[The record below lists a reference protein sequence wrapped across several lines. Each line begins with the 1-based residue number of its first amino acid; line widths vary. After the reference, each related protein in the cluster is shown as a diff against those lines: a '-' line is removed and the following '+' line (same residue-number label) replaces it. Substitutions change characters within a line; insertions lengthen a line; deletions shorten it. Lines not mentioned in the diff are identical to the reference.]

1 MIRNIFTALLLLAFS
16 INVSAQGYKYKFKV
30 DGVSDTVIYLAKY
43 YGKKQYYE
51 DTAKVDSKGNFVFEG
66 TEMLP
71 GGIYLMVM
79 PDKASYFEFLVSGDE
94 KEFEI
99 SNKLGNFLET
109 SEVKG
114 SPENEAFYEYQ
125 RFISDKGMTAE
136 KVNNKK
142 KAEEEAENTKEV
154 EKLQAELNAI
164 NEEVKS
170 FKKEFMAKYPNKLIT
185 KIILAS
191 DDPVIPEDLKP
202 IGEESMDQAKLRFY
216 KSEYLKNMDFAD
228 DRLLRSPIFHRK
240 LDYYMTKLVVQIPDS
255 IIKEADQLVART
267 EGNKETFKYVVH
279 YITNSYEKS
288 KIMGM
293 DAIFVHMAEQYYM
306 TGQAHWMDSTKTAK
320 VAERAIAMKPLLM
333 GNIAPNII
341 LPDTS
346 GETGEW
352 INLHKLP
359 SKFTIL
365 YFWDSGCGHCKKAT
379 PKLREWYNTLDKS
392 RGIEVFAVGTE
403 LENGAWKK
411 FIQEK
416 QLNWLNVS
424 DTPEINKNA
433 ANYISRTT
441 LASLNFRNTYDI
453 YSTPVV
459 YVLDHN
465 KEIIA
470 KKLGVEQIGDFLD
483 RYEKEAAKMAAEQ
496 NQ

>member
-293 DAIFVHMAEQYYM
+293 DAIFVHMAEQVLHDR
-306 TGQAHWMDSTKTAK
+306 TG
-320 VAERAIAMKPLLM
+320 
-333 GNIAPNII
+333 
-341 LPDTS
+341 
-346 GETGEW
+346 
-352 INLHKLP
+352 
-359 SKFTIL
+359 
-365 YFWDSGCGHCKKAT
+365 
-379 PKLREWYNTLDKS
+379 TLDGQHQNCEGCRAS
-392 RGIEVFAVGTE
+392 NCHEA
-403 LENGAWKK
+403 
-411 FIQEK
+411 FIDGKHCSKHHSARHERRNRRMDQPSQASFKIYHPIFLGFRMWPLQEGY
-416 QLNWLNVS
+416 
-424 DTPEINKNA
+424 T
-433 ANYISRTT
+433 
-441 LASLNFRNTYDI
+441 
-453 YSTPVV
+453 
-459 YVLDHN
+459 
-465 KEIIA
+465 
-470 KKLGVEQIGDFLD
+470 
-483 RYEKEAAKMAAEQ
+483 
-496 NQ
+496 

>member
-1 MIRNIFTALLLLAFS
+1 MIRNIFTSFLLLAFS
-16 INVSAQGYKYKFKV
+16 FNLSAQGYKFKFNV
-30 DGVSDTVIYLAKY
+30 EGVSDTLMYLAKY

-51 DTAKVDSKGNFVFEG
+51 DTAQVDSKGNFVFEG
-66 TEMLP
+66 EEMLP

-79 PDKASYFEFLVSGDE
+79 PDKASYFEFLVSGTE
-94 KEFEI
+94 TEFEI
-99 SNKLGNFLET
+99 RNKKGSFLET
-109 SEVKG
+109 SAVKG
-114 SPENEAFYEYQ
+114 SPENDAFYEYQ
-125 RFISDKGMTAE
+125 RFISAKGMKAE
-136 KVNNKK
+136 QVNNKK
-142 KAEEEAENTKEV
+142 KAETEAENTKEI

-191 DDPVIPEDLKP
+191 DEPEIPSDLKP
-202 IGEESMDQAKLRFY
+202 NGDESLDQAKLRFY

-240 LDYYMTKLVVQIPDS
+240 LEYYFSKLVVQIPDS
-255 IIKEADQLVART
+255 IIKEAKMLVKRT
-267 EGNKETFKYVVH
+267 NGNKETFKYVVH
-279 YITNSYEKS
+279 YITNTYEKS

-293 DAIFVHMAEQYYM
+293 DAIFVHMAENYYM
-306 TGQAHWMDSTKTAK
+306 SGQAHWMDSAKTAK

-333 GNIAPNII
+333 GNVAPNII

-346 GETGEW
+346 GEKGKW
-352 INLHKLP
+352 MNLHQLP
-359 SKFTIL
+359 AKFTIL

-379 PKLREWYNTLDKS
+379 PKLREWYNTLEKD

-416 QLNWLNVS
+416 KLNWINVS

-433 ANYISRTT
+433 AAYIDRTT

-453 YSTPVV
+453 FSTPVM

-470 KKLGVEQIGDFLD
+470 KKLGVEQVGDFID